1 MPPAELPGRWR
12 PKARRSLWAIL
23 DYLGD
28 RNPYAAEDLHQTIK
42 KATKALPQHPHLYR
56 SGRVD
61 GTREAVVHPNYL
73 VVYSVANDHISII
86 DVLHARQE
94 YP

>member
-1 MPPAELPGRWR
+1 MLLVKWQPQ
-12 PKARRSLWAIL
+12 AREALWTIL
-23 DYLGD
+23 DYLSD
-28 RNPYAAEDLHQTIK
+28 RNHYAAEALYKTIEE
-42 KATKALPQHPHLYR
+42 TTEALPQHPYLYR
-56 SGRVD
+56 PGRVS

-73 VVYSVANDHISII
+73 VIYRVATDHIAIV

>member
-1 MPPAELPGRWR
+1 MLLVEWKPQ
-12 PKARRSLWAIL
+12 AREALWSIL
-23 DYLGD
+23 DYLSE
-28 RNPYAAEDLHQTIK
+28 RNPYAAEALHRAIEET
-42 KATKALPQHPHLYR
+42 AEGLPQHPYLYR
-56 SGRVD
+56 PGRVP

-73 VVYSVANDHISII
+73 VVYRIAPDHISIT

>member
-1 MPPAELPGRWR
+1 MLLVKWQPQ
-12 PKARRSLWAIL
+12 AREALWEIL
-23 DYLGD
+23 DYLSD
-28 RNPYAAEDLHQTIK
+28 RNHYAAEALQRAIEET
-42 KATKALPQHPHLYR
+42 AEALPQHPYLYR
-56 SGRVD
+56 PGRVP

-73 VVYSVANDHISII
+73 VVYRVASDHIAIV

>member
-1 MPPAELPGRWR
+1 MLLVKWQPQ
-12 PKARRSLWAIL
+12 AREALWAIL
-23 DYLGD
+23 DYLSD
-28 RNPYAAEDLHQTIK
+28 RNHYAAEALQRTIEE
-42 KATKALPQHPHLYR
+42 TTEALPQHPYLYR
-56 SGRVD
+56 PGRVS

-73 VVYSVANDHISII
+73 VIYRIATDHIAIV

>member
-1 MPPAELPGRWR
+1 MLLVKWQPQ
-12 PKARRSLWAIL
+12 AREALWAIL

-28 RNPYAAEDLHQTIK
+28 RNHYAAEALQSTIEE
-42 KATKALPQHPHLYR
+42 TTEALPQHPYLYR
-56 SGRVD
+56 PGRVS

-73 VVYSVANDHISII
+73 VIYRVAMDHIAIV
-86 DVLHARQE
+86 DVLHARQK

>member
-1 MPPAELPGRWR
+1 MLLVKWQPQ
-12 PKARRSLWAIL
+12 AREALWAIL
-23 DYLGD
+23 DYLSD
-28 RNPYAAEDLHQTIK
+28 RNHYAAEALYKTVEE
-42 KATKALPQHPHLYR
+42 TTEALPQHPYLYR
-56 SGRVD
+56 PGRVS

-73 VVYSVANDHISII
+73 VVYRVTMDHIAIV

>member
-1 MPPAELPGRWR
+1 MLPVEWR
-12 PKARRSLWAIL
+12 PQARQSLWAIL

-28 RNPYAAEDLHQTIK
+28 RNPYAAEALYRTIEE
-42 KATKALPQHPHLYR
+42 TTEALPQHPYLYR
-56 SGRVD
+56 PGRVS

-73 VVYSVANDHISII
+73 VIYRVTSDHIAIVN
-86 DVLHARQE
+86 VLHARQE

>member
-1 MPPAELPGRWR
+1 MLLVKWQPQ
-12 PKARRSLWAIL
+12 AREALWAIL
-23 DYLGD
+23 DYLSD
-28 RNPYAAEDLHQTIK
+28 RNHYAAEALQRTIEE
-42 KATKALPQHPHLYR
+42 TTEALPQHPYLYR
-56 SGRVD
+56 PGRVS

-73 VVYSVANDHISII
+73 VIYRIAVDHIAIV

>member
-1 MPPAELPGRWR
+1 MLSVEWR
-12 PKARRSLWAIL
+12 PQARQSLWAIL

-28 RNPYAAEDLHQTIK
+28 RNHYAAESLYQTVVD
-42 KATKALPQHPHLYR
+42 TTEALPQHPYLYR
-56 SGRVD
+56 PGRVP
-61 GTREAVVHPNYL
+61 GTREAVINPNYV
-73 VVYSVANDHISII
+73 VVYRVVTDHIAIV